1 MNILNNYYSSNITIV
16 WIIDK
21 IWTVQF
27 LLVTICQS
35 LPDGTAFD
43 FIRMPPV
50 NRDRNVKQ
58 HLN

>member
-1 MNILNNYYSSNITIV
+1 MNILNNYSSNIAIV
-16 WIIDK
+16 WVIDK
-21 IWTVQF
+21 ISTVQF

-35 LPDGTAFD
+35 HPDGTAFD